1 MAWIVLL
8 AVPALRRTQPPQA
21 AHLSH
26 GAFPTGSLPRSRVA
40 FTRALCNSSGRGPSV
55 SGVLYASSVP
65 KAPLVK
71 LYTKAGCTLC
81 DVAKDVLASI
91 QSQQPHSLEAVD
103 ITDPEHAEWW
113 SKYKYDIPVLHIDGV
128 YWAKHRI
135 TVEQSIEALAAAR
148 DGPFEPQRGEPDAG
162 RLERRK

>member
-1 MAWIVLL
+1 MWITIL
-8 AVPALRRTQPPQA
+8 AVPALRRTLP
-21 AHLSH
+21 H
-26 GAFPTGSLPRSRVA
+26 GAFPTASLPRSRVA
-40 FTRALCNSSGRGPSV
+40 FNRALCDSSGRGPSV
-55 SGVLYASSVP
+55 SGVLYAASVP

-81 DVAKDVLASI
+81 DVAKDVLAGI

-135 TVEQSIEALAAAR
+135 TAEQSIEALAAAC
-148 DGPFEPQRGEPDAG
+148 DGQFEPQRGEPDAG